1 MAENSLISML
11 KRGQE
16 STDKLK
22 ALLVQHKLPTE
33 FAELEN
39 ISGIFTEAVAMLQN
53 VVASSQQLPTMEEN
67 DMYTN
72 SSKKRRTQVEPKF
85 GGRKR
90 IDTYFRNKVIRQS
103 IDDGFTWRKYGQKG
117 IFSAKYPRSYFRCTY
132 KNEENCQ
139 ATRQV
144 QQSEQQPGNY
154 EITYIGEHTC
164 KQAKKHCQE
173 QEQSY
178 IINFNS
184 NTNNDIQHFASP
196 PLSSSIKHEHEEEV
210 MSNESPSVSFTT
222 SDNEQ
227 VIPSSNFLGLELE
240 SIRPSDS
247 FSMEFDGAS
256 LEFENIESVFS
267 YDQFVSLF
275 QE

>member
-1 MAENSLISML
+1 MAENSVINML
-11 KRGQE
+11 QRGQE

-33 FAELEN
+33 VAVLLEK
-39 ISGIFTEAVAMLQN
+39 ISGVLTEALAMSQN
-53 VVASSQQLPTMEEN
+53 VVASSEQLPTMGEK

-90 IDTYFRNKVIRQS
+90 ADPNFCNKVIRQS

-132 KNEENCQ
+132 KHEENCQ

-154 EITYIGEHTC
+154 EITYFGEHTC

-178 IINFNS
+178 IINFKS
-184 NTNNDIQHFASP
+184 NTNNAIQHFASP

-210 MSNESPSVSFTT
+210 MSNQTSSDSFTT
-222 SDNEQ
+222 SDHEQ
-227 VIPSSNFLGLELE
+227 VPCSNFLGLELE
-240 SIRPSDS
+240 SIPSDS
-247 FSMEFDGAS
+247 FSMEFDCAS

-267 YDQFVSLF
+267 YDHFVSLF
-275 QE
+275 SE